1 MRRIELDEFYEFDKQ
16 ISEELKNNEMTAK
29 NKNISIENGLEISL
43 KVLDELKKHK
53 LNKDV
58 TIGTFTNCRECG
70 LTFRVF
76 GKEKSFTWCVYEH
89 RNSDEIIINGKEG
102 YISFNGDLPYNG
114 DSKYSYLHSFNHG
127 EFTECADK
135 LAEII
140 NNFNN

>member
-1 MRRIELDEFYEFDKQ
+1 M
-16 ISEELKNNEMTAK
+16 K
-29 NKNISIENGLEISL
+29 NKNISLENGLEISL
-43 KVLDELKKHK
+43 KVLEELKKRK

-70 LTFRVF
+70 LTFKVSDK
-76 GKEKSFTWCVYEH
+76 GNAFTWCVYEH

-114 DSKYSYLHSFNHG
+114 DSKYSYLYNFNHG
-127 EFTECADK
+127 EFSECADK
-135 LAEII
+135 LTEII

>member
-1 MRRIELDEFYEFDKQ
+1 ME
-16 ISEELKNNEMTAK
+16 

-43 KVLDELKKHK
+43 KVLEELKKHK

-89 RNSDEIIINGKEG
+89 RNSDEIIINGKQAQQGLYFKNKEIRDNFLETEKRLKSLSINVKETIKVIKEQHG
-102 YISFNGDLPYNG
+102 KPKNDYGLL
-114 DSKYSYLHSFNHG
+114 SYMAG
-127 EFTECADK
+127 K
-135 LAEII
+135 I
-140 NNFNN
+140 